1 MDDENG
7 RRRQVAL
14 VTGGT
19 RGIGRGIASRL
30 ADGGARVVVCGR
42 REPDHLP
49 EGITFVAADVRDAE
63 QVAALVDG
71 IVAEH
76 GTLDLVVNNAGGAP
90 YADAATASPGF
101 SEKIIALN
109 LTAPIFVSQAANR
122 VMQAQPD
129 GGAVVN
135 VGSVSGFRASP
146 GAAVYA
152 AAKAGLLSLTQG
164 LAMAWA
170 PKVRVNLVS
179 AGLIETDDG
188 GYYGDEA
195 TRARVAATVPLG
207 RMGTPRDVAEAVCF
221 LASPAAAYVTG
232 ANLVLHGGG
241 EIHLPTGT

>member
-1 MDDENG
+1 MP
-7 RRRQVAL
+7 L

-19 RGIGRGIASRL
+19 RGIGRGIALRL
-30 ADGGARVVVCGR
+30 VEVGATVVVCGR
-42 REPDHLP
+42 RAPDDLAA
-49 EGITFVAADVRDAE
+49 GTTFVATDVRDAD
-63 QVAALVDG
+63 QVEALVTG

-76 GTLDLVVNNAGGAP
+76 GRLDLVVNNAGGAP
-90 YADAATASPGF
+90 YAEAATASPGF
-101 SEKIIALN
+101 SEKIVALN
-109 LTAPIFVSQAANR
+109 LTAPLFVSQAANR
-122 VMQAQPD
+122 VMQAQAD
-129 GGAVVN
+129 GGGCIVN
-135 VGSVSGFRASP
+135 IGSVSGFRASP

-164 LAMAWA
+164 LAMEWA

-232 ANLVLHGGG
+232 ANLVLHRGG
-241 EIHLPTGT
+241 EVHLHPGA